1 MLNRFSRLVLRAPMG
16 VFAVSSLLFVNP
28 VLASMG
34 NIATT
39 YGLLPQDMA
48 TAQSFSLFS
57 EQVSASYYN
66 PASLALSERGELS
79 FGFLQA
85 SPSLEVSSNGGANPP
100 TRSGTVLE
108 SNQTETVLFGMKT
121 NLTSLTKFKTPV
133 YLALMA
139 GVEKYGLEMLAFE
152 SNSSQEGQFMQ
163 YGQKP
168 LFLSVS
174 GAANVIPGFHLGLG
188 VRVTLHAKANMVL
201 ESDLAGNTNSEELS
215 VDAEPVFIPLFGA
228 YFDMDTL
235 LCNEGEPCLLEGL
248 DLAISYR
255 GESDTQ
261 TKVNANATIPGT
273 IPDPG
278 LPLVVNTLDAYQPMI
293 ISLGARYQLTQNWQL
308 AATLEYQNWAE
319 LENKLKNDTIKD
331 QGNLAFRDA
340 FVPRFGANYQWSE
353 NTQLLTGLSYEESV
367 LESGLTPDVNVFD
380 NDRFILGAGISHVY
394 RDTHFLA
401 FPLRIDAAYQY
412 HHLVERDFTLSSNE
426 AAVSP
431 YESVTTSGNT
441 HVLSVSFSMMF

>member
-1 MLNRFSRLVLRAPMG
+1 MITSRLSFSKLTSTAFLG
-16 VFAVSSLLFVNP
+16 ALLASNP
-28 VLASMG
+28 VIASMG

-66 PASLALSERGELS
+66 PASLALSERGELT

-85 SPSLEVSSNGGANPP
+85 TPSLEVTSNGGANPP
-100 TRSGTVLE
+100 QRSGTVLE

-168 LFLSVS
+168 LFLSIS
-174 GAANVIPGFHLGLG
+174 AAANVMPGFHLGGG

-201 ESDLAGNTNSEELS
+201 ESDLAGNTNSEELDVS
-215 VDAEPVFIPLFGA
+215 AEPVFIPLLGA
-228 YFDMDTL
+228 YLDL
-235 LCNEGEPCLLEGL
+235 GEIMCGSESSCLWQGL
-248 DLAISYR
+248 DVALSYR

-261 TKVNANATIPGT
+261 TKVNATATIPGT
-273 IPDPG
+273 IPNPG

-293 ISLGARYQLTQNWQL
+293 VSLGARYQLTQNWQV
-308 AATLEYQNWAE
+308 ATTLEYQNWAE
-319 LENKLKNDTIKD
+319 LENKLKDDTVKD
-331 QGNLAFRDA
+331 QAGLSFRDA
-340 FVPRFGANYQWSE
+340 IVPRIGARYE
-353 NTQLLTGLSYEESV
+353 YAPLTHLSMGLSYEESV
-367 LESGLTPDVNVFD
+367 LEDGLSQDVNLFD
-380 NDRFILGAGISHVY
+380 NDRIILGAGITHEY
-394 RDTHFLA
+394 ADTHFLA

-412 HHLVERDFTLSSNE
+412 HHLVERDFILSSDE
-426 AAVSP
+426 VATSP
-431 YESVTTSGNT
+431 YESVTASGNA
-441 HVLSVSFSMMF
+441 HVVSVSFSMMF

>member
-1 MLNRFSRLVLRAPMG
+1 MIASCFLRPQWLGG
-16 VFAVSSLLFVNP
+16 VVTTILLSANYAD
-28 VLASMG
+28 ASMG

-48 TAQSFSLFS
+48 TSQSFSLFS
-57 EQVSASYYN
+57 DQVSASYYN
-66 PASLALSERGELS
+66 PASLALSDRGELT

-85 SPSLEVSSNGGANPP
+85 TPSLEVTSNGGANPP
-100 TRSGTVLE
+100 QRSGTVLE
-108 SNQTETVLFGMKT
+108 SNQTETMLFGMKT

-139 GVEKYGLEMLAFE
+139 GVEKYGLEMLSFE

-174 GAANVIPGFHLGLG
+174 AAANIMPGFHLGAG

-201 ESDLAGNTNSEELS
+201 ESDLAGNTNSEELDVS
-215 VDAEPVFIPLFGA
+215 AEPVFIPLLGA
-228 YFDMDTL
+228 YFDLGAL
-235 LCNEGEPCLLEGL
+235 LCDDASACVWQGL
-248 DLAISYR
+248 DFALSYR

-278 LPLVVNTLDAYQPMI
+278 LPLVVSTLDAYQPMI
-293 ISLGARYQLTQNWQL
+293 VSLGARYQLTPSWQI
-308 AATLEYQNWAE
+308 ATTIEYQNWAE
-319 LENKLKNDTIKD
+319 LENKLKDDTIKD
-331 QGNLAFRDA
+331 QANLSFKDA
-340 FVPRFGANYQWSE
+340 IVPRFGARYEYSKNI
-353 NTQLLTGLSYEESV
+353 QLLMGLSYEESV
-367 LESGLTPDVNVFD
+367 LEDGLSPDVNVFD
-380 NDRFILGAGISHVY
+380 NDRFILGAGVTY
-394 RDTHFLA
+394 EYGDTKFLA

-412 HHLVERDFTLSSNE
+412 HHLVERDFILSSNE
-426 AAVSP
+426 VATSP
-431 YESVTTSGNT
+431 YESVTASGNA
-441 HVLSVSFSMMF
+441 HVVSLSFSMMF

>member
-1 MLNRFSRLVLRAPMG
+1 MITSLILRPIFFGSALTAAVLSASN
-16 VFAVSSLLFVNP
+16 VH
-28 VLASMG
+28 ASMG

-48 TAQSFSLFS
+48 TSQSFSLFS
-57 EQVSASYYN
+57 DQVSASYYN
-66 PASLALSERGELS
+66 PASLALSERGELT

-85 SPSLEVSSNGGANPP
+85 TPSLEVTSNGGANPP
-100 TRSGTVLE
+100 QRSGTVLE

-174 GAANVIPGFHLGLG
+174 AAANIMPGFHLGAG

-201 ESDLAGNTNSEELS
+201 ESDLAGNTNSEELE
-215 VDAEPVFIPLFGA
+215 VNAEPVFIPLIGA
-228 YFDMDTL
+228 YFDVDTL
-235 LCNEGEPCLLEGL
+235 LCGDATECLWQGL

-278 LPLVVNTLDAYQPMI
+278 LPLVVSTLDAYQPMI
-293 ISLGARYQLTQNWQL
+293 ISMGARYQLTPNWQL
-308 AATLEYQNWAE
+308 ATTIEYQNWAE
-319 LENKLKNDTIKD
+319 LENKLKDDTIKD
-331 QGNLAFRDA
+331 QANLKFSDA
-340 FVPRFGANYQWSE
+340 IVPRFGARYEYAS
-353 NTQLLTGLSYEESV
+353 NTHLLIGLSYEESV
-367 LESGLTPDVNVFD
+367 LDDGLSPDVNVFD
-380 NDRFILGAGISHVY
+380 NDRFILGAGVTHEY
-394 RDTHFLA
+394 GDTKFLA

-412 HHLVERDFTLSSNE
+412 HHLVERDFVLSSDE
-426 AAVSP
+426 VATSP
-431 YESVTTSGNT
+431 YESVTASGNA
-441 HVLSVSFSMMF
+441 HVVSVSFSMMF

>member
-1 MLNRFSRLVLRAPMG
+1 MNTSFLLRPLCLGSALTAAVLS
-16 VFAVSSLLFVNP
+16 VSSAH
-28 VLASMG
+28 ASMG

-48 TAQSFSLFS
+48 TSQSFSLFS
-57 EQVSASYYN
+57 DQVSASYYN
-66 PASLALSERGELS
+66 PASLALSERGELT

-85 SPSLEVSSNGGANPP
+85 TPSLEVTSNGGANPP
-100 TRSGTVLE
+100 QRSGTVLE

-174 GAANVIPGFHLGLG
+174 AAANVMPGFHLGAG

-201 ESDLAGNTNSEELS
+201 ESDLAGNTNSEELE
-215 VDAEPVFIPLFGA
+215 VNAEPVFIPLIGA
-228 YFDMDTL
+228 YFDVDEL
-235 LCNEGEPCLLEGL
+235 LCGDAKDCLWQGL

-293 ISLGARYQLTQNWQL
+293 ISIGARYQLTPSWQL
-308 AATLEYQNWAE
+308 ATTIEYQNWAE
-319 LENKLKNDTIKD
+319 LENKLKDDTIKD
-331 QGNLAFRDA
+331 QASLTFSDA
-340 FVPRFGANYQWSE
+340 IVPRFGARYEYSN
-353 NTQLLTGLSYEESV
+353 NTHLLMGLSYEESV
-367 LESGLTPDVNVFD
+367 LDDGLSPDVNVFD

-394 RDTHFLA
+394 GDTKFLA
-401 FPLRIDAAYQY
+401 FPLRVDAAYQY
-412 HHLVERDFTLSSNE
+412 HHLVERDFVLSSDE
-426 AAVSP
+426 VVTSP
-431 YESVTTSGNT
+431 YESVTASGNA
-441 HVLSVSFSMMF
+441 HVVSLSFSMMF